1 GRYMYFES
9 SSGQN
14 GYKAQLVSPIISIA
28 RGQSACL
35 TFWYHM
41 YGEHVSSLTV
51 YRNATSLWTRSGDQ
65 GNMWLPA
72 RITLNGPI
80 NHQDIVFEAVRGRG
94 IRGDIAV
101 DDISYTTGGPCSAL
115 ARPGATAK
123 PLAAGCD
130 FETKDLCGYTQDHR
144 TDNFDFTRK
153 AGPTRSA
160 NTGPSTDHTTG
171 TAAGYYMYME
181 ADNHTPNQKAR
192 LMSPAYPG
200 SGTKCLEF
208 WYNMYGRDMGILNVY
223 IKNGNA
229 LGGARLSLKGNQ
241 GQGWQIAQVTV
252 PRYSRYTIVFEAI
265 RGSGPLGDIAFDD
278 VILKQG
284 ACANPGN
291 CNFDKDFCAFT
302 NTQDSDD
309 FDWVR
314 KTGST
319 ASSGTGP
326 SADHTHGN
334 SQGFYAYVEA
344 SHPQQSGDR
353 AQLYSQLLAPINNY
367 RCLKFWYNMNG
378 RSMGTLNIG
387 AKLADGRT
395 FTIWSLTGDQG
406 TVWQFARVPMNY
418 RRIAYKIYF
427 EGIVGSAVYGDI
439 AIDDV
444 QISTGNCG
452 FQPAKARPSAATT
465 TTAKTT
471 AAPSGSTTPSQHQDT
486 VSCNFDFDLC
496 SWQQLKDDNFDW
508 TRHRGEHCDHGYYI
522 YTEVSQQAHNATAR
536 ILSKTIQPRM
546 GVQCLSFWYHM
557 YGDSTG
563 TLNFYIKTGSGLGTK
578 VWTRTGSQ
586 GNQWTKAAV
595 TVRQGTTP
603 YAVVLEGIG
612 GNGYRGD
619 MAIDDVLLVDN
630 PCTGGTTPAAGTG
643 PTTTVAPGGVVRKC
657 DFEANTCGYTNDT
670 TDNFNWSYNSK
681 GTSTIG
687 TGPPS
692 DHTYGTIS
700 GHYMYIEASNQ
711 RVGNKARMLSPTY
724 RDGGAVCLQFF
735 YHMYGSGIGV
745 LNVYAKS
752 PTSSGLPG
760 PIFSRSG
767 NQGNRWV
774 VGQATVPQS
783 LASAGYQVI
792 FEGVRGTTYRAD
804 IAIDDISILQGPCA
818 SPGAC
823 DFDSGLCTW
832 TNTQQG
838 DDFDWT
844 MNGGRTGTSST
855 GPSSD
860 HTQGNAQGKYVYIET
875 SAPRITGHKAWLV
888 SETFAPGQNDSAI
901 WSLKGNQG
909 QSWQNAQAPI
919 PHVNKDYT
927 IVFEGVRGTSYS
939 GDIAIDDISFT
950 ENDCGVNP
958 QTAAPPSTIAPGPT
972 QPTPSS
978 TPNTGPFNCTFES
991 DMCGWKQDHGDQ
1003 FDWTRYHGT
1012 TNSSGTGPT
1021 GDHTQANHAGYYVYI
1036 ETSGQR
1042 RNGDKARLV
1051 SPDVNAGQY
1060 CLTFWYHMY
1069 GQNVDHLNVYIMAG
1083 NSIPSTPFWTKS
1095 RDQGN
1100 AWHQALVDLP
1110 TVSSTFNV
1118 VFEGVRGVSYKGDI
1132 GLDDIGLTSGSCAG
1146 GIGSPEKDMGGAQ
1159 VEGVSGTT
1167 SAPGLPSVS
1176 SCDFEQQTLCG
1187 FTQATNDNFDWTRH
1201 AGGTSSQRTGPDNDH
1216 TYGTPAGHYVYA
1228 EASAPRVAGDKAIL
1242 KSFLIDPTT
1251 QPTCVNFW
1259 YHMSGTQIGTLNVY
1273 LMKNGANQRRLWTLK
1288 GNQGSQWQL
1297 ASVTVPAVTQKW
1309 QVAFEAIR
1317 GNGIMGDIAIDD
1329 FSLST
1334 TGCSTTFNGNCNFDS
1349 GLCSWTR
1356 DKGGDFDWQ
1365 LKSGGTSSSS
1375 TGPTSDHTHGDASGK
1390 YVYIEVSAPRQPGD
1404 RALLTSAMFPAGS
1417 VSCLHFFYNMYGSTI
1432 GTLRVWVRQ
1441 NSDGRQVPIFELTGR
1456 QSTSPQWLQGQAAIP
1471 AQTDAFSVVFEGVR
1485 GSNVYGD
1492 IAIDDVTFDN
1502 ASCPLMPAQATPKAS
1517 AVTFRP
1523 GAATPVPTV
1532 TTTPTTT
1539 TQPRPTGSF
1548 DCDFSQG
1555 LCGWIQD
1562 NTDDFDWLRVNNGTP
1577 SVGTGPK
1584 ADHTTGSGY
1593 YVYVETSS
1601 ARYNNKARLLSP
1613 YINRGTPTC
1622 FTFWYNMFGPHVN
1635 QLNIYV
1641 KNSSD
1646 FGSPSWQ
1653 LKGTQGPEWHYGRLN
1668 LPADTM
1674 QVVIE
1679 ALRGVGAQG
1688 DIALDDLKLWDGE
1701 CPQGLGNIV
1710 GLTCDFETSNLCGY
1724 THDTEDFRWTR
1735 KNGRTSSSGTGPPAD
1750 HTLGTSRGMDT
1761 ELNIIFVDVPF
1772 KAGLISTTVPRGPAC
1787 ITFWYHM
1794 YGSRMGTLN
1803 VYTRIGNNRG
1813 TPVWTRKSNQGN
1825 RWNMAQVTITPT
1837 SDYSLE
1843 FEGVLGGGI
1852 QSDIAIDDVNATV
1865 GGCPLPGECNF
1876 DTGSFCSW
1884 TNTQAGDNFDW
1895 ALQQGGT
1902 PSAGTGPSSDH
1913 TSSSLTG
1920 YYAYIESSR
1929 PRNRGDRAWL
1939 QSESLRRT
1947 GRSPRCFSF
1956 WYHMYGISVGT
1967 FNVYVATNGTRP
1979 GNLTWS
1985 LSGNQGNLWKQ
1996 ARFTVQSP
2004 VDFNLVMEGIVGQG
2018 YLGDIAIDDL
2028 TLATGRLP
2036 GTFNCNFENNF
2047 CGWTQAKDD
2056 QFDWRRQSRPTSSA
2070 NTGPSS
2076 DHTTGPPRRDG
2087 DKARLMS
2094 PTQTGTGFKCLIFW
2108 YHMYG
2113 SQVRTLNIYL
2123 TTDANL
2129 GQPVWTKNGTQG
2141 NRWINATVD
2150 INLGNSNQKQYQ
2162 GIRGSGIRGDIA
2174 IDDISLRDGLCSSG
2188 GGSNPGTCDFED
2200 PQLCGYTQD
2209 TSDKFDWTR
2218 QARGTQSSRTGPSS
2232 DHTYGTAQGHYMY
2245 IETSAPRVRGDN
2257 AWLVSPQHAASNDDV
2272 CVTFYYHMYGAS
2284 IGTLNVRLRAN
2295 TNTGNPEWSMSGNQG
2310 NQWQVA
2316 QLNLASSKL
2325 SQPFQIVFE
2334 GIRGN
2339 NIYGDIAI
2347 DDVTVSTGSCPSS
2360 DGGCDFES
2368 GLCSWT
2374 NSQKDDFDWMLHKG
2388 TTASANTGPRT
2399 DHTLKTQAGTYI
2411 YMESSA
2417 PRQQG
2422 DTALLVSQTFTPT
2435 QSRCVTFWYHMNG
2448 AQIGTLNVL
2457 VQAGSSNY
2465 TIWSLSGDHGDQWT
2479 FAQAP
2484 VSSNLDFKVVFQGI
2498 RGNGPYGDIALD
2510 DIGFTNSRCA
2520 SKGGSSVSG
2529 TPATFTTPP
2538 TTTITQGQFSCNFDT
2553 NLCAWTQDKTDVFD
2567 WQRTKGSTPTVGT
2580 GPTSDH
2586 TSTLTGIAGYYMF
2599 IETSSPRHPGD
2610 KARLISPQVSG
2621 TAHCVKF
2628 WYLMWGDHVA
2638 TLNVY
2643 SRTGPSLGNPVF
2655 TRSGTQGRNWLS
2667 ASVDISS
2674 NVPFQVVVEGICGP
2688 SYRGDIAIDDFTIT
2702 DGACSAATSDQV
2714 SCDFE
2719 DAGIC
2724 KYQQD
2729 ATDNFDWT
2737 RKSGASPTTNSG
2749 PTNDHTYGTAQGHY
2763 VYIEAS
2769 APRVKGDKAR
2779 LISQAYQPTQA
2790 SCVEFWYHMYGS
2802 GVGSL
2807 NVYLETNGNLGSP
2820 AWSKQ
2825 GNQGNHW
2832 VRGQIGLNAG
2842 TSVQVVFEGIRGDTY
2857 HSDIAIDDVALK
2869 VGTCG
2874 QGPGNCNFELDL
2886 CSWTN
2891 SHADDFDWQM
2901 GSGKTTTSG
2910 TGPSADHTYNN
2921 GTGKYIFIETS
2932 APRVPGHRAVLQS
2945 ALFQPGARQC
2955 LKFWYHMYGSTIG
2968 TLNVWVQPQA
2978 NVSASN
2984 IWSMSGNQGNH
2995 WLQATVA
3002 VPAESATYQVLLE
3015 AIRGRS
3021 YTGDIAVDDITFS
3034 TTTPCTLQP
3043 SGAAPTTVTPPTT
3056 TTVTASTPGG
3066 FNCDFEQNLCGWT
3079 QDTTDSYNWVRLRGK
3094 TASGSTGPTSDHT
3107 GQNHYYIYMEASLGH
3122 SGSTTRLI
3130 SPTINAAASQCLA
3143 FWYHMYGT
3151 HVNALNVLLT
3161 GSGVDNTTIW
3171 TRNHT
3176 QGNSWHQAQIH
3187 LGGSSYS
3194 GYTNV
3199 VFEAIRGQSYLGDIA
3214 IDDIT
3219 LNPGS
3224 YVTSVSNID
3233 CDFEPA
3239 NICNY
3244 TQETTD
3250 DFDWIRNSRSTNS
3263 ANTGPTNDHT
3273 YGTNSGHYVYIEGSQ
3288 PHRPGQKARL
3298 WTPSV
3303 VGSGCVSFWYHMY
3316 GSGMGT
3322 LNVYAASSP
3331 NSLGQPIWTL
3341 SGNQGNKWF
3350 KTQVRLPS
3358 QSGVK
3363 VVFEGIVGSS
3373 YASDIAIDDVKLEPN
3388 CPALGACDFEND
3400 LCDWTQQ
3407 SVPSGAGSMARAKP
3421 TSQIFSGGIPHPNAD
3436 HTLGTNNGTYMF
3448 FSDMLV
3454 LMPRSSHL
3462 QLLSPPLAATSVSGV
3477 CFHFWYIN
3485 YGSAFSSL
3493 TITLQQGSSSNRTA
3507 MWKSNSQQSNSW
3519 TEGQVSYYTT
3529 GVYQILVDITTL
3541 GGRGYI
3547 ALDDFTFSAD
3557 MCSAKPDVADLGAAP
3572 TPPAGTSATA
3582 SPAGNTTSQ
3591 WDCDFEQGLCSY
3603 TQNTD
3608 DQFDW
3613 TRNKGSTGTTGTGPS
3628 FDHTQGDDQGY
3639 YVYIEASS
3647 PRRVNDTARLSSALV
3662 NDGRPKCLT
3671 FWYHMFGPH
3680 VNTLNVYTKVGNTY
3694 GSPVWQR
3701 IGTVDAQWHSAS
3713 VTLPNTNAYTIVF
3726 EGAASITKCTFED
3739 PGICGF
3745 TQATGDNF
3753 DWKRMNGRT
3762 ATAGT
3767 GPSNDHTLG
3776 TSAGYYMYIEASAPR
3791 HRGDKAQLI
3800 SPSQAASAG
3809 SCLRFWY
3816 HMYGR
3821 YMGTLSV
3828 YLRTGGRI
3836 VNTIFNV
3843 SGDQGNRWIQS
3854 EVTVSSLSSWE
3865 AVFEGVVGTNYVSD
3879 IAIDDVSISPG
3890 SCGAAPGNCDFEK
3903 DMCTWSNTRGDQ
3915 FDWLRSTGST
3925 PSQYTGPSTDHTQG
3939 NTAGGFVFIESS
3951 APRRT
3956 GDKAWLISQPFP
3968 AFTGARCFN
3977 FWYHMYG
3984 SGIGSLNVYVDDTAN
3999 TTKTLLWSQKD
4010 NKGDRWLQGQ
4020 MPIPPQSKEYLVR
4033 VEGIRGSTY
4042 YGDIGL
4048 DDFSFTTTRCVYK
4061 PANATVTTQVTVPPS
4076 SSPTPTPFV
4085 SNSPYDCAFET
4096 NFCSWTQDKTD
4107 VFDWTR
4113 GQGPTGT
4120 VATGPTVDHTT
4131 GSRNGWYTFIETS
4144 APRVTND
4151 TARLVSQ
4158 QIPAGQPYCF
4168 KFWYHMYGAHVNL
4181 LNVYIRKGNTLG
4193 QPVWTKMQSQGN
4205 QWRLGQVQV
4214 PSLTSP
4220 GNLVFEGVRG
4230 PSYKGD
4236 IGLDDIRATPGNCAV
4251 SGGVTCTFENGLC
4264 GWTQDTSDNFDWL
4277 SHTGK
4282 TGSTGTGPS
4291 SDHTLG
4297 HYMYIETSSPRRP
4310 GQKAR
4315 LISSQVTSTSPQ
4327 CLSFFYNLN
4336 GRQIGALNVYV
4347 MTGASLASTDTPVW
4361 TKTTNL
4367 GDRWVPGQ
4375 TTVQANS
4382 PYKIVIEGVVGSGYL
4397 GDLAIDDVTIK
4408 NGGCSQAANND
4419 FEHGFGV
4426 WTNPN
4431 SGDNFDWILGQS
4443 STSSQYTG
4451 PSSDHTL
4458 GNQTGHYAF
4467 IESSAPRQPGHK
4479 AWLQSPVMQAS
4490 SPVCLNFWYN
4500 MYGAD
4505 VGTLN
4510 VLVWPTNSSA
4520 VNGTV
4525 MWSLQDNQG
4534 NQWRNGRTTVFSSQP
4549 FYITFEAIRG
4559 SGYRSD
4565 IAIDD
4570 ITITQSQC
4578 AVFPAE
4584 AKHVLH
4590 ITDIHITDSH
4600 HNSGYDCNFEQQG
4613 FCLWTQD
4620 KTDVFDWS
4628 RKSGATATQTQ
4639 GLQLTTPL
4647 GNTQGHY
4654 AYIETSSPRRPH
4666 DTARLLSSNINPSA
4680 RGACFRFWYHMYG
4693 PHINSLNI
4701 YVKPTNGANQT
4712 KDTSDNFD
4720 WTWKAGTTASSSTGP
4735 AQITHRALAQG
4746 FTCTSKPVPRE
4757 KEATEHVL
4765 SAPRTLRLQDPASAS
4780 TTTWYQWLLAQAE
4793 IQSSSN
4799 FSIYFDGIV
4808 GMATWPPALS
4818 SFLLTLDISAFSLA
4832 CGCDFEQGLCTW
4844 VNIKSGDQFDWL
4856 RGKGQ
4861 TGSQFTGPDF
4871 DHTLRT
4877 QEWSLHVHRGEPPA
4891 SGWDMAIL
4899 QSQVFPPTQIIPC
4912 FTFLVPHEGL
4922 WHRHA
4927 FSRHVHRPSNNAST
4941 VLWSLSVDQRDQ
4953 WYYAPRPL
4961 STAEGKHCGC
4971 RALVGSNYMGDLAVD
4986 DIVITSSACP
4996 SPTIY
5001 DCNFESDLCKWQ
5013 QAHDDKFDWTRTQ
5026 GPTGT
5031 VSTGPT
5037 NDHTLG
5043 TGSGWYIYIETSS
5056 PRHPNDTARLVS
5068 PQISDNAA
5076 RCLSFYY
5083 HMYGSSVY
5091 LLNVYM
5097 KYSGQSGQGSLIW
5110 QKQGTQGN
5118 QWKRATVNI
5127 NPSQPYQLIIEG
5139 VRGVSYSGD
5148 IAVDDVTLPTG
5159 SCSRLQPTSAVFS
5172 CNFESTVS
5180 DPLCGFTQA
5189 TDDVFDWTRMQGRT
5203 QSANTGPFAD
5213 HTYNTHA
5220 GHYVYIESSAP
5231 RRVNDTARL
5240 VSKVFSNPDG
5250 SNFCMKFYYHMYG
5263 NGIGTL
5269 NVYSVPQNTLPQ
5281 LPAATWTRSFD
5292 QGNQWRL
5299 GEASINLASNFQVVF
5314 EGIVGKNYN
5323 GDIAVDDI
5331 TITKG
5336 GCSGAATC
5344 DFQTNFCMWTNVH
5357 DGTDKMDWLRLKG
5370 RTQTQYT
5377 GPSTDHTKQDATGY
5391 YAFIESS
5398 RPRIQGD
5405 NARLASQIFPPSPG
5419 MAYCFSF
5426 WFHMYGDD
5434 IGQLT
5439 ALVLTNTSNDVLSSE
5454 AALWTLT
5461 DNNGDQWSP
5470 ATVNISTMY
5479 TAHPFQIVLEGI
5491 IGKGYRGDIAID
5503 DTSIVPGECATT
5515 PDYAM
5520 LSNSLDSLG
5529 CTFDDNTICSWHQS
5543 VSDQFNW
5550 TLSSRA
5556 TPSQGTG
5563 PSTDHS
5569 GAGSYIYL
5577 EASQPRVTGDMAQ
5590 LTSPSIPPT
5599 QGPACFSFWYH
5610 MYGPSIGNL
5619 TVLTNIKGR
5628 TVTRWSRSG
5637 TQANKWQQVQLTVTS
5652 TTDFQ
5657 ILMQG
5662 TVGGWQGDIALDDFS
5677 IASGACPVSDS
5688 KLCDFERDICGY
5700 TQSTTDTGD
5709 WNITTGASH
5718 IGPRT
5723 DHTTGAAA
5731 GHYITV
5737 SSSGPPLVRADIM
5750 SPTYAATTGECL
5762 EFYYHID
5769 GPGPSLSQPTP
5780 PVTFG
5785 ASIGPAAADVSLDD
5799 ISIMPYACASPGSC
5813 DFETDLCAYTNVH
5826 GTDQFDWTRGQ
5837 GRTQSS
5843 FTGPTVD
5850 HTTGSVQ
5857 GHYMFIESSRN
5868 QPGDKAQLT
5877 SELLDPTSSSCLTFY
5892 YNMNGAGTGT
5902 LNVYMKQQGG
5912 SQTKLFSDQGHHGNS
5927 WLQAT
5932 VDLVSN
5938 PRFILVFEGVK
5949 GANYT
5954 SDIAIDDISVQNGA
5968 CNQQPT
5974 ATPATTSTLPPA
5986 IQQLSCNFDTDLC
5999 QWTQDKTTDQF
6010 DWTRQ
6015 HGSTASG
6022 NTGPKFDHTQGN
6034 IQGYYIYIE
6043 TSGHNVNDSARL
6055 VSPTFSS
6062 QGVSCA
6068 TFWYNMYGSHVNRLS
6083 MYLGMASSATTQMWT
6098 KSGNQGASWHRAE
6111 VELGSVTNGKLVFE
6125 ALRGNGYMGDIALDD
6140 IVVYQ
6145 GNCPVLCDFEEPTLC
6160 GYVQSA
6166 RDNFDWTRHHGSTAS
6181 SATGPT
6187 NDHTYGTS
6195 QGHYMYIESS
6205 QPRKIGDKAQ
6215 FFQQAIQPQPLAA
6228 A

>member
-1 GRYMYFES
+1 
-9 SSGQN
+9 
-14 GYKAQLVSPIISIA
+14 
-28 RGQSACL
+28 
-35 TFWYHM
+35 
-41 YGEHVSSLTV
+41 
-51 YRNATSLWTRSGDQ
+51 
-65 GNMWLPA
+65 
-72 RITLNGPI
+72 
-80 NHQDIVFEAVRGRG
+80 
-94 IRGDIAV
+94 
-101 DDISYTTGGPCSAL
+101 
-115 ARPGATAK
+115 
-123 PLAAGCD
+123 
-130 FETKDLCGYTQDHR
+130 
-144 TDNFDFTRK
+144 
-153 AGPTRSA
+153 
-160 NTGPSTDHTTG
+160 
-171 TAAGYYMYME
+171 
-181 ADNHTPNQKAR
+181 
-192 LMSPAYPG
+192 
-200 SGTKCLEF
+200 
-208 WYNMYGRDMGILNVY
+208 
-223 IKNGNA
+223 
-229 LGGARLSLKGNQ
+229 
-241 GQGWQIAQVTV
+241 
-252 PRYSRYTIVFEAI
+252 
-265 RGSGPLGDIAFDD
+265 
-278 VILKQG
+278 
-284 ACANPGN
+284 
-291 CNFDKDFCAFT
+291 
-302 NTQDSDD
+302 
-309 FDWVR
+309 
-314 KTGST
+314 
-319 ASSGTGP
+319 
-326 SADHTHGN
+326 
-334 SQGFYAYVEA
+334 
-344 SHPQQSGDR
+344 
-353 AQLYSQLLAPINNY
+353 
-367 RCLKFWYNMNG
+367 
-378 RSMGTLNIG
+378 
-387 AKLADGRT
+387 
-395 FTIWSLTGDQG
+395 
-406 TVWQFARVPMNY
+406 
-418 RRIAYKIYF
+418 
-427 EGIVGSAVYGDI
+427 
-439 AIDDV
+439 
-444 QISTGNCG
+444 
-452 FQPAKARPSAATT
+452 
-465 TTAKTT
+465 
-471 AAPSGSTTPSQHQDT
+471 
-486 VSCNFDFDLC
+486 
-496 SWQQLKDDNFDW
+496 
-508 TRHRGEHCDHGYYI
+508 
-522 YTEVSQQAHNATAR
+522 
-536 ILSKTIQPRM
+536 
-546 GVQCLSFWYHM
+546 
-557 YGDSTG
+557 
-563 TLNFYIKTGSGLGTK
+563 
-578 VWTRTGSQ
+578 
-586 GNQWTKAAV
+586 
-595 TVRQGTTP
+595 
-603 YAVVLEGIG
+603 
-612 GNGYRGD
+612 
-619 MAIDDVLLVDN
+619 
-630 PCTGGTTPAAGTG
+630 
-643 PTTTVAPGGVVRKC
+643 
-657 DFEANTCGYTNDT
+657 
-670 TDNFNWSYNSK
+670 
-681 GTSTIG
+681 
-687 TGPPS
+687 
-692 DHTYGTIS
+692 
-700 GHYMYIEASNQ
+700 
-711 RVGNKARMLSPTY
+711 
-724 RDGGAVCLQFF
+724 
-735 YHMYGSGIGV
+735 
-745 LNVYAKS
+745 
-752 PTSSGLPG
+752 
-760 PIFSRSG
+760 
-767 NQGNRWV
+767 
-774 VGQATVPQS
+774 
-783 LASAGYQVI
+783 
-792 FEGVRGTTYRAD
+792 
-804 IAIDDISILQGPCA
+804 
-818 SPGAC
+818 
-823 DFDSGLCTW
+823 
-832 TNTQQG
+832 
-838 DDFDWT
+838 
-844 MNGGRTGTSST
+844 
-855 GPSSD
+855 
-860 HTQGNAQGKYVYIET
+860 
-875 SAPRITGHKAWLV
+875 
-888 SETFAPGQNDSAI
+888 
-901 WSLKGNQG
+901 
-909 QSWQNAQAPI
+909 
-919 PHVNKDYT
+919 
-927 IVFEGVRGTSYS
+927 
-939 GDIAIDDISFT
+939 
-950 ENDCGVNP
+950 
-958 QTAAPPSTIAPGPT
+958 
-972 QPTPSS
+972 
-978 TPNTGPFNCTFES
+978 
-991 DMCGWKQDHGDQ
+991 
-1003 FDWTRYHGT
+1003 
-1012 TNSSGTGPT
+1012 
-1021 GDHTQANHAGYYVYI
+1021 
-1036 ETSGQR
+1036 
-1042 RNGDKARLV
+1042 
-1051 SPDVNAGQY
+1051 
-1060 CLTFWYHMY
+1060 
-1069 GQNVDHLNVYIMAG
+1069 
-1083 NSIPSTPFWTKS
+1083 
-1095 RDQGN
+1095 
-1100 AWHQALVDLP
+1100 
-1110 TVSSTFNV
+1110 
-1118 VFEGVRGVSYKGDI
+1118 
-1132 GLDDIGLTSGSCAG
+1132 
-1146 GIGSPEKDMGGAQ
+1146 
-1159 VEGVSGTT
+1159 
-1167 SAPGLPSVS
+1167 
-1176 SCDFEQQTLCG
+1176 
-1187 FTQATNDNFDWTRH
+1187 
-1201 AGGTSSQRTGPDNDH
+1201 
-1216 TYGTPAGHYVYA
+1216 
-1228 EASAPRVAGDKAIL
+1228 
-1242 KSFLIDPTT
+1242 
-1251 QPTCVNFW
+1251 
-1259 YHMSGTQIGTLNVY
+1259 
-1273 LMKNGANQRRLWTLK
+1273 
-1288 GNQGSQWQL
+1288 
-1297 ASVTVPAVTQKW
+1297 
-1309 QVAFEAIR
+1309 
-1317 GNGIMGDIAIDD
+1317 
-1329 FSLST
+1329 
-1334 TGCSTTFNGNCNFDS
+1334 
-1349 GLCSWTR
+1349 
-1356 DKGGDFDWQ
+1356 
-1365 LKSGGTSSSS
+1365 
-1375 TGPTSDHTHGDASGK
+1375 
-1390 YVYIEVSAPRQPGD
+1390 
-1404 RALLTSAMFPAGS
+1404 
-1417 VSCLHFFYNMYGSTI
+1417 
-1432 GTLRVWVRQ
+1432 
-1441 NSDGRQVPIFELTGR
+1441 
-1456 QSTSPQWLQGQAAIP
+1456 
-1471 AQTDAFSVVFEGVR
+1471 
-1485 GSNVYGD
+1485 
-1492 IAIDDVTFDN
+1492 
-1502 ASCPLMPAQATPKAS
+1502 
-1517 AVTFRP
+1517 
-1523 GAATPVPTV
+1523 
-1532 TTTPTTT
+1532 
-1539 TQPRPTGSF
+1539 
-1548 DCDFSQG
+1548 
-1555 LCGWIQD
+1555 
-1562 NTDDFDWLRVNNGTP
+1562 
-1577 SVGTGPK
+1577 
-1584 ADHTTGSGY
+1584 
-1593 YVYVETSS
+1593 
-1601 ARYNNKARLLSP
+1601 
-1613 YINRGTPTC
+1613 
-1622 FTFWYNMFGPHVN
+1622 
-1635 QLNIYV
+1635 
-1641 KNSSD
+1641 
-1646 FGSPSWQ
+1646 
-1653 LKGTQGPEWHYGRLN
+1653 
-1668 LPADTM
+1668 
-1674 QVVIE
+1674 
-1679 ALRGVGAQG
+1679 
-1688 DIALDDLKLWDGE
+1688 
-1701 CPQGLGNIV
+1701 
-1710 GLTCDFETSNLCGY
+1710 
-1724 THDTEDFRWTR
+1724 
-1735 KNGRTSSSGTGPPAD
+1735 
-1750 HTLGTSRGMDT
+1750 
-1761 ELNIIFVDVPF
+1761 
-1772 KAGLISTTVPRGPAC
+1772 
-1787 ITFWYHM
+1787 
-1794 YGSRMGTLN
+1794 
-1803 VYTRIGNNRG
+1803 
-1813 TPVWTRKSNQGN
+1813 
-1825 RWNMAQVTITPT
+1825 
-1837 SDYSLE
+1837 
-1843 FEGVLGGGI
+1843 
-1852 QSDIAIDDVNATV
+1852 
-1865 GGCPLPGECNF
+1865 
-1876 DTGSFCSW
+1876 
-1884 TNTQAGDNFDW
+1884 
-1895 ALQQGGT
+1895 
-1902 PSAGTGPSSDH
+1902 
-1913 TSSSLTG
+1913 
-1920 YYAYIESSR
+1920 
-1929 PRNRGDRAWL
+1929 
-1939 QSESLRRT
+1939 
-1947 GRSPRCFSF
+1947 
-1956 WYHMYGISVGT
+1956 
-1967 FNVYVATNGTRP
+1967 
-1979 GNLTWS
+1979 
-1985 LSGNQGNLWKQ
+1985 
-1996 ARFTVQSP
+1996 
-2004 VDFNLVMEGIVGQG
+2004 
-2018 YLGDIAIDDL
+2018 
-2028 TLATGRLP
+2028 
-2036 GTFNCNFENNF
+2036 
-2047 CGWTQAKDD
+2047 
-2056 QFDWRRQSRPTSSA
+2056 
-2070 NTGPSS
+2070 
-2076 DHTTGPPRRDG
+2076 
-2087 DKARLMS
+2087 
-2094 PTQTGTGFKCLIFW
+2094 
-2108 YHMYG
+2108 
-2113 SQVRTLNIYL
+2113 
-2123 TTDANL
+2123 
-2129 GQPVWTKNGTQG
+2129 
-2141 NRWINATVD
+2141 
-2150 INLGNSNQKQYQ
+2150 
-2162 GIRGSGIRGDIA
+2162 
-2174 IDDISLRDGLCSSG
+2174 
-2188 GGSNPGTCDFED
+2188 
-2200 PQLCGYTQD
+2200 
-2209 TSDKFDWTR
+2209 
-2218 QARGTQSSRTGPSS
+2218 
-2232 DHTYGTAQGHYMY
+2232 
-2245 IETSAPRVRGDN
+2245 
-2257 AWLVSPQHAASNDDV
+2257 
-2272 CVTFYYHMYGAS
+2272 
-2284 IGTLNVRLRAN
+2284 
-2295 TNTGNPEWSMSGNQG
+2295 
-2310 NQWQVA
+2310 
-2316 QLNLASSKL
+2316 
-2325 SQPFQIVFE
+2325 
-2334 GIRGN
+2334 
-2339 NIYGDIAI
+2339 
-2347 DDVTVSTGSCPSS
+2347 
-2360 DGGCDFES
+2360 
-2368 GLCSWT
+2368 
-2374 NSQKDDFDWMLHKG
+2374 
-2388 TTASANTGPRT
+2388 
-2399 DHTLKTQAGTYI
+2399 
-2411 YMESSA
+2411 
-2417 PRQQG
+2417 
-2422 DTALLVSQTFTPT
+2422 
-2435 QSRCVTFWYHMNG
+2435 
-2448 AQIGTLNVL
+2448 
-2457 VQAGSSNY
+2457 
-2465 TIWSLSGDHGDQWT
+2465 
-2479 FAQAP
+2479 
-2484 VSSNLDFKVVFQGI
+2484 
-2498 RGNGPYGDIALD
+2498 
-2510 DIGFTNSRCA
+2510 
-2520 SKGGSSVSG
+2520 
-2529 TPATFTTPP
+2529 
-2538 TTTITQGQFSCNFDT
+2538 
-2553 NLCAWTQDKTDVFD
+2553 
-2567 WQRTKGSTPTVGT
+2567 
-2580 GPTSDH
+2580 
-2586 TSTLTGIAGYYMF
+2586 
-2599 IETSSPRHPGD
+2599 
-2610 KARLISPQVSG
+2610 
-2621 TAHCVKF
+2621 
-2628 WYLMWGDHVA
+2628 
-2638 TLNVY
+2638 
-2643 SRTGPSLGNPVF
+2643 
-2655 TRSGTQGRNWLS
+2655 
-2667 ASVDISS
+2667 
-2674 NVPFQVVVEGICGP
+2674 
-2688 SYRGDIAIDDFTIT
+2688 
-2702 DGACSAATSDQV
+2702 
-2714 SCDFE
+2714 
-2719 DAGIC
+2719 
-2724 KYQQD
+2724 
-2729 ATDNFDWT
+2729 
-2737 RKSGASPTTNSG
+2737 
-2749 PTNDHTYGTAQGHY
+2749 
-2763 VYIEAS
+2763 
-2769 APRVKGDKAR
+2769 
-2779 LISQAYQPTQA
+2779 
-2790 SCVEFWYHMYGS
+2790 MYGS

-2984 IWSMSGNQGNH
+2984 IWSMSG
-2995 WLQATVA
+2995 
-3002 VPAESATYQVLLE
+3002 
-3015 AIRGRS
+3015 
-3021 YTGDIAVDDITFS
+3021 
-3034 TTTPCTLQP
+3034 
-3043 SGAAPTTVTPPTT
+3043 
-3056 TTVTASTPGG
+3056 G

-3224 YVTSVSNID
+3224 CNDVTSVSNID

-3273 YGTNSGHYVYIEGSQ
+3273 YGTN
-3288 PHRPGQKARL
+3288 
-3298 WTPSV
+3298 
-3303 VGSGCVSFWYHMY
+3303 SGCVSFWYHMY

-3557 MCSAKPDVADLGAAP
+3557 MCSD
-3572 TPPAGTSATA
+3572 
-3582 SPAGNTTSQ
+3582 TTSQ

-3854 EVTVSSLSSWE
+3854 EVT

-4048 DDFSFTTTRCVYK
+4048 DDFSFTTTRCVL
-4061 PANATVTTQVTVPPS
+4061 
-4076 SSPTPTPFV
+4076 

-4113 GQGPTGT
+4113 GQGPTG
-4120 VATGPTVDHTT
+4120 
-4131 GSRNGWYTFIETS
+4131 NGWYTFIETS

-4367 GDRWVPGQ
+4367 GDRWVP
-4375 TTVQANS
+4375 
-4382 PYKIVIEGVVGSGYL
+4382 
-4397 GDLAIDDVTIK
+4397 
-4408 NGGCSQAANND
+4408 ANND

-4467 IESSAPRQPGHK
+4467 IESSAPR
-4479 AWLQSPVMQAS
+4479 
-4490 SPVCLNFWYN
+4490 
-4500 MYGAD
+4500 
-4505 VGTLN
+4505 
-4510 VLVWPTNSSA
+4510 
-4520 VNGTV
+4520 
-4525 MWSLQDNQG
+4525 
-4534 NQWRNGRTTVFSSQP
+4534 
-4549 FYITFEAIRG
+4549 
-4559 SGYRSD
+4559 
-4565 IAIDD
+4565 
-4570 ITITQSQC
+4570 
-4578 AVFPAE
+4578 
-4584 AKHVLH
+4584 
-4590 ITDIHITDSH
+4590 
-4600 HNSGYDCNFEQQG
+4600 
-4613 FCLWTQD
+4613 
-4620 KTDVFDWS
+4620 
-4628 RKSGATATQTQ
+4628 
-4639 GLQLTTPL
+4639 
-4647 GNTQGHY
+4647 
-4654 AYIETSSPRRPH
+4654 
-4666 DTARLLSSNINPSA
+4666 
-4680 RGACFRFWYHMYG
+4680 
-4693 PHINSLNI
+4693 
-4701 YVKPTNGANQT
+4701 
-4712 KDTSDNFD
+4712 
-4720 WTWKAGTTASSSTGP
+4720 
-4735 AQITHRALAQG
+4735 
-4746 FTCTSKPVPRE
+4746 
-4757 KEATEHVL
+4757 
-4765 SAPRTLRLQDPASAS
+4765 
-4780 TTTWYQWLLAQAE
+4780 YQWLLAQAE

-4808 GMATWPPALS
+4808 GMATWKSKRSTIWPPRLP
-4818 SFLLTLDISAFSLA
+4818 TG
-4832 CGCDFEQGLCTW
+4832 GCDFEQGLCTW

-4953 WYYAPRPL
+4953 C
-4961 STAEGKHCGC
+4961 CGC

-5097 KYSGQSGQGSLIW
+5097 KYS
-5110 QKQGTQGN
+5110 
-5118 QWKRATVNI
+5118 A
-5127 NPSQPYQLIIEG
+5127 
-5139 VRGVSYSGD
+5139 
-5148 IAVDDVTLPTG
+5148 
-5159 SCSRLQPTSAVFS
+5159 AVFS

-5240 VSKVFSNPDG
+5240 VSK
-5250 SNFCMKFYYHMYG
+5250 
-5263 NGIGTL
+5263 
-5269 NVYSVPQNTLPQ
+5269 NTLPQ

-5503 DTSIVPGECATT
+5503 DTSIVPG
-5515 PDYAM
+5515 
-5520 LSNSLDSLG
+5520 
-5529 CTFDDNTICSWHQS
+5529 
-5543 VSDQFNW
+5543 
-5550 TLSSRA
+5550 
-5556 TPSQGTG
+5556 
-5563 PSTDHS
+5563 
-5569 GAGSYIYL
+5569 SYIYL

-5657 ILMQG
+5657 
-5662 TVGGWQGDIALDDFS
+5662 
-5677 IASGACPVSDS
+5677 
-5688 KLCDFERDICGY
+5688 
-5700 TQSTTDTGD
+5700 
-5709 WNITTGASH
+5709 
-5718 IGPRT
+5718 
-5723 DHTTGAAA
+5723 
-5731 GHYITV
+5731 
-5737 SSSGPPLVRADIM
+5737 
-5750 SPTYAATTGECL
+5750 
-5762 EFYYHID
+5762 
-5769 GPGPSLSQPTP
+5769 
-5780 PVTFG
+5780 VTFG

-5826 GTDQFDWTRGQ
+5826 
-5837 GRTQSS
+5837 
-5843 FTGPTVD
+5843 
-5850 HTTGSVQ
+5850 
-5857 GHYMFIESSRN
+5857 
-5868 QPGDKAQLT
+5868 
-5877 SELLDPTSSSCLTFY
+5877 
-5892 YNMNGAGTGT
+5892 GTGT

-5954 SDIAIDDISVQNGA
+5954 SDIAIDDISVQNA
-5968 CNQQPT
+5968 
-5974 ATPATTSTLPPA
+5974 A

-6145 GNCPVLCDFEEPTLC
+6145 GNCPGPVLCDFEEPTLC